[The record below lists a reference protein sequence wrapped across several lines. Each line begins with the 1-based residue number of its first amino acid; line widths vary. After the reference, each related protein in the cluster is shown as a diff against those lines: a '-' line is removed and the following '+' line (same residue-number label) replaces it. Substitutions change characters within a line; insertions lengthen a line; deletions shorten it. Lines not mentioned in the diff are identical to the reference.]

1 MVRTSQSRGEAA
13 AIVTERV
20 TFALLTGIAV
30 VVVVV
35 DTLIMNLT
43 TLTIVITDFVVG
55 GVVRTR
61 TIVIII
67 EFASLRTRAV
77 GVRAVGV
84 RAVGFQPLSFPLWR
98 NGRRTRSWCWR
109 LHQCRARV
117 GGLWP
122 KP

>member
-20 TFALLTGIAV
+20 TFAILTGIAV

-35 DTLIMNLT
+35 DTLIRNLT
-43 TLTIVITDFVVG
+43 TLTLVITDVV
-55 GVVRTR
+55 V
-61 TIVIII
+61 IIIIIIII
-67 EFASLRTRAV
+67 EFVRLRTRAV